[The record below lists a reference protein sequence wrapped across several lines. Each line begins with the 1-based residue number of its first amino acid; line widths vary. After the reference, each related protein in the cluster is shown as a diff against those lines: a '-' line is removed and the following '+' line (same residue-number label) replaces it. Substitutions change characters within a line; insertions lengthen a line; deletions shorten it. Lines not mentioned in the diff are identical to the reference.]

1 MRDPQFRQQQVDGL
15 RAPHVAP
22 VNALV
27 DELINSSGRGSSLTD
42 TPTQDP
48 ARILVTGLILVS
60 RVPAPRAGEDQW
72 RFIENELLA
81 PDYGKYSP
89 PRSGG

>member
-22 VNALV
+22 VNAMV

-48 ARILVTGLILVS
+48 ARILVTG
-60 RVPAPRAGEDQW
+60 P
-72 RFIENELLA
+72 
-81 PDYGKYSP
+81 
-89 PRSGG
+89 